1 MERDSSKRQAGP
13 ARGRRPGS
21 ASRGQIGAMSLI
33 AAVVLL
39 GLAGCGGS
47 GPVASRPA
55 SSSATSAVTGQST
68 TGSPSAPAATGAQRA
83 AVPEPA
89 HTVVVVMENHSYAD
103 IIGNPDAPFIND
115 LARRGALFTRSYA
128 ITHPSEP
135 NYLALFS
142 GSTQGVSD
150 DGCPYRFTAP
160 NLAADLIRAGKTF
173 AGYAEDLPGPG
184 SPVCSAGDYARK
196 HVPWA
201 DFGNVPGSVSLPFT
215 SFPAAAFARLPSVS
229 FVIPDLCHDMHDC
242 SVAAGD
248 AWLRGNIGPYADWA
262 MRHDSLLILT
272 WDEDDGSQANHITTI
287 FAGQMVRPG
296 RYAEPITHYT
306 VLATIE
312 AAYMLP
318 RDARAAAAAPITN
331 IWLP

>member
-1 MERDSSKRQAGP
+1 MAG
-13 ARGRRPGS
+13 
-21 ASRGQIGAMSLI
+21 L
-33 AAVVLL
+33 AAGVVLL
-39 GLAGCGGS
+39 GLVGCGGS
-47 GPVASRPA
+47 GPVAGGTARPSAA
-55 SSSATSAVTGQST
+55 SAVAGRSSAGGATAS
-68 TGSPSAPAATGAQRA
+68 AATGGNRV

-103 IIGNPDAPFIND
+103 IIGNRAAPFINE
-115 LARRGALFTRSYA
+115 LTRRGALFTHSSA

-142 GSTQGVSD
+142 GSTQGVTD
-150 DGCPYRFTAP
+150 DGCPNRFTAP
-160 NLAADLIRAGKTF
+160 NLAAGLIRAGKTF
-173 AGYAEDLPGPG
+173 AGFAEDLPGPG

-215 SFPAAAFARLPSVS
+215 SFPAPAFARLPSVS
-229 FVIPDLCHDMHDC
+229 FVIPNLCHDMHDC

-248 AWLRGNIGPYADWA
+248 AWLRANIGPYADWA

-296 RYAEPITHYT
+296 RYADPVTHYT

-312 AAYMLP
+312 AAYTLP
-318 RDARAAAAAPITN
+318 RDAQAATAAPITN
-331 IWLP
+331 AWRS

>member
-1 MERDSSKRQAGP
+1 MTRDSSKRQP
-13 ARGRRPGS
+13 VSARGRQPGL
-21 ASRGQIGAMSLI
+21 ASRGPIGCASLI

-39 GLAGCGGS
+39 AMAGCGGS
-47 GPVASRPA
+47 GPVASSTARP
-55 SSSATSAVTGQST
+55 STTSAATGQSPA
-68 TGSPSAPAATGAQRA
+68 GSPSPPTATGTQRA

-103 IIGNPDAPFIND
+103 IAGNPAAPFIND

-142 GSTQGVSD
+142 GSTQGVTD
-150 DGCPYRFTAP
+150 DGCPDRFAAP
-160 NLAADLIRAGKTF
+160 NLAADLIKAGKTF
-173 AGYAEDLPGPG
+173 AGYAEGLPGPG
-184 SPVCSAGDYARK
+184 SPVCSVGDYARK

-201 DFGNVPGSVSLPFT
+201 DFSNVPGSVSLPFT
-215 SFPAAAFARLPSVS
+215 SFPATAFARLPSVS

-242 SVAAGD
+242 SVATGD
-248 AWLRGNIGPYADWA
+248 AWLRANIGPYADWA

-272 WDEDDGSQANHITTI
+272 WDEDDGSPVNHITTI

-296 RYAEPITHYT
+296 RYAEPITHYN

-312 AAYMLP
+312 AAFTLP
-318 RDARAAAAAPITN
+318 RDAQAAAAAPITR

>member
-1 MERDSSKRQAGP
+1 M
-13 ARGRRPGS
+13 
-21 ASRGQIGAMSLI
+21 
-33 AAVVLL
+33 
-39 GLAGCGGS
+39 
-47 GPVASRPA
+47 
-55 SSSATSAVTGQST
+55 
-68 TGSPSAPAATGAQRA
+68 GSPSPPTATGAQRA
-83 AVPEPA
+83 TVPEPA

-103 IIGNPDAPFIND
+103 IAGNPVAPFIND

-142 GSTQGVSD
+142 GSTQGVAD
-150 DGCPYRFTAP
+150 DGCPDRFAAP
-160 NLAADLIRAGKTF
+160 NLAADLIKAGKTF
-173 AGYAEDLPGPG
+173 AGYAEGLPGPG

-201 DFGNVPGSVSLPFT
+201 DFSNVPGSVSLPFP
-215 SFPAAAFARLPSVS
+215 SFPATAFARLPSVS

-248 AWLRGNIGPYADWA
+248 AWLRANIGPYVDWA

-272 WDEDDGSQANHITTI
+272 WDEDDGSPANHITTI

-296 RYAEPITHYT
+296 RYAELITHYN

-312 AAYMLP
+312 AAFTLP
-318 RDARAAAAAPITN
+318 RDARAAAAAPITR